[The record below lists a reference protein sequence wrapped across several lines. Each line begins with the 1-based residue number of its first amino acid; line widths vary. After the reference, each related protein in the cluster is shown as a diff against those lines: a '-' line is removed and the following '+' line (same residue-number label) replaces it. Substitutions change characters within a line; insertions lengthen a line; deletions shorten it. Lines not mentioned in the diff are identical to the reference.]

1 MKRLL
6 SLAFLAISFL
16 LCSFSNLNP
25 VKSKINTVVID
36 AGHGGHD
43 TGCRY
48 GGVEEKHVALAIA
61 LRLGKLIEQHYPDVK
76 VIYTRTNDTFIELW
90 ERPAI
95 GNTNNADVFI
105 SIHCNAT
112 PKTSVYGTETY
123 VMGLHK
129 SEGNLEVAKR
139 ENEVILME
147 DNYEK
152 KYDGFDPNSPEGHI
166 YFSLFQ
172 NAYLDQ
178 SLNLASNIEKQ
189 LAVQKRISR
198 GVKQAGF
205 LVLWK
210 ANMPSILIET
220 GFLSNEQERSFLKS
234 VKGQDSVATGIFNA
248 FRDYKSSFEL
258 TPGNKK

>member
-1 MKRLL
+1 MKRSLL
-6 SLAFLAISFL
+6 PVLTAVFLVF
-16 LCSFSNLNP
+16 CSYTTLNP
-25 VKSKINTVVID
+25 ARAKIKTVVID

-48 GGVEEKHVALAIA
+48 GGVEEKNVALAIA
-61 LRLGKLIEQHYPDVK
+61 LRLGKLIEQNFKDVK
-76 VIYTRTNDTFIELW
+76 VIYTRTNDTFIELR

-95 GNTNNADVFI
+95 GNRNNADVFI
-105 SIHCNAT
+105 SIHCNAN
-112 PKTSVYGTETY
+112 PKTTVYGTETY

-129 SEGNLEVAKR
+129 TQGNLDVAKR
-139 ENEVILME
+139 ENEVILLE

-152 KYDGFDPNSPEGHI
+152 HYEGFDPNSPEGHI

-178 SLNLASNIEKQ
+178 SLTLASNIEKQ
-189 LAVQKRISR
+189 LMANKRTSR

-220 GFLSNEQERSFLKS
+220 GFLSNDQERNFLKS
-234 VKGQDSVATGIFNA
+234 SAGQDSLATGIFNA
-248 FRDYKSSFEL
+248 FKAYKTTLE
-258 TPGNKK
+258 TPKAPKK